1 MKIVASSILTLSMGL
16 FAWGQSP
23 TRTKPNPPTLEEP
36 GVQHP
41 LPVPKQTPEPVPPN
55 AKQKDVRHPVHE
67 TGRERAVS
75 GGADRKS
82 PDKNTTKKATK
93 KDSGEAAPSS
103 SKKPSSKSSSKPEAP
118 AAKP

>member
-1 MKIVASSILTLSMGL
+1 MKIVASSLLALSMGL

-23 TRTKPNPPTLEEP
+23 TRTKPNPPTLDEP

-75 GGADRKS
+75 SGADRKAQ
-82 PDKNTTKKATK
+82 NKKATK
-93 KDSGEAAPSS
+93 KDSSEAAPSS
-103 SKKPSSKSSSKPEAP
+103 SKKSSSNPEAP